1 MRGIGQGE
9 MGTRGQGEGETR
21 RGGDKARSETE
32 MGIEGIDEIEGN
44 DTEVFKVEANRMTF
58 ESRRLF

>member
-1 MRGIGQGE
+1 MR
-9 MGTRGQGEGETR
+9 TRGQGEGETR